1 MVELHAAM
9 LKWKT
14 TLYAVMTLVLGLP
27 AGSVHVHAHGAYHDL
42 MLSLTAE
49 METRPNDP
57 ELYRKRARVQ
67 VDHEDWQA
75 ALVDLEKADRLDQK
89 LVESELLRGR
99 ALLLGHQPQAALSC
113 LRLAV
118 HGFPE
123 LATPRMYEA
132 RALAELSRYAEAL
145 GVFKQAVERLAQVEP
160 DHVFE
165 MAGLARQAE
174 GASSALTVLDEGLD
188 KLGHLPS
195 LADEAL
201 KIEIELK
208 RYDAAVVRVTRVLAV
223 TQAPLTWL
231 AKRADLLT
239 LAGRADEAQED
250 WQQVVGQIRSLPTLQ
265 RGSHAMCRLL
275 ERAQVALGHAPS
287 AAPVVAAPVASSMTS
302 SALSSSVFSPPSTP
316 Q

>member
-14 TLYAVMTLVLGLP
+14 TLYAAVTLVLSLT
-27 AGSVHVHAHGAYHDL
+27 AGPVRLHAHGAYHDL

-49 METRPNDP
+49 MEKRPDDP
-57 ELYRKRARVQ
+57 DLYRRRARVQ

-89 LVESELLRGR
+89 AVESDLLRGR
-99 ALLLGHQPQAALSC
+99 ALLLGHQPQAALQC
-113 LRLAV
+113 LRQAV
-118 HGFPE
+118 QGFPE

-132 RALAELSRYAEAL
+132 RALAALGQSAEAYE
-145 GVFKQAVERLAQVEP
+145 VFRQAVERLVQVEP

-165 MAGLARQAE
+165 MAALARQAE
-174 GASSALTVLDEGLD
+174 GPQAALTVLNEGLD
-188 KLGHLPS
+188 KLGHLPA
-195 LADEAL
+195 LTDEAL

-208 RYDAAVVRVTRVLAV
+208 RHDAAVVRVTQMLTR
-223 TQAPLTWL
+223 TKTPLPWL
-231 AKRADLLT
+231 AKRAELLT
-239 LAGRADEAQED
+239 LAGRVPEAEED
-250 WQQVVGQIRSLPTLQ
+250 WQQVVSQVLALPTLQ

-275 ERAQVALGHAPS
+275 ERAQVALGKSPLPR
-287 AAPVVAAPVASSMTS
+287 PVVAAPVSASPSSVTS
-302 SALSSSVFSPPSTP
+302 SSAFSPPSSP